1 MSEPFEPVDPG
12 EPRPA
17 ATLVLLRPG
26 PSGPEVLLARRPA
39 SMAFAPD
46 VHVFPGGR
54 VDSADAHPSLVAR
67 SAITPEQ
74 AAAALGGD
82 LPPTR
87 AISKY
92 ICAIREAFEEAGV
105 LLADTG
111 DISAATVR
119 AARAALV
126 GGEIHFQAL
135 AAQLDL
141 HLRTDLLVS
150 ISRWV
155 TPPSM
160 PRRFDARFF
169 AAELPAG
176 ASASLHG
183 DEVVEQAWLRPG
195 DALDGMAEGRL
206 ALWPP
211 TAATLQQLEY
221 VTAFDEV
228 RDRLATGTL
237 GGVHVESVALDTTR
251 IEMPAAGGVAGQ
263 TVDAYL
269 VGRRAFVLVDP
280 GDPTGPALERAVSLA
295 SELGGAIRAIALTHV
310 DADHSAGAEVLAERL
325 GIPILVG
332 PGGGRPLPYETREVA
347 DGERIDLG
355 DVPLTVVA
363 TPGPRPDHV
372 AFVVGDGTAV
382 LTGDLDGRRGSRMLP
397 GPVDAASL
405 MASRVRL
412 NGVAPEAP
420 RLAGHH
426 DGGAIIP
433 AGGQHR

>member
-1 MSEPFEPVDPG
+1 VIEPV
-12 EPRPA
+12 EPLPA

-26 PSGPEVLLARRPA
+26 RFGPEALLGRRPP

-54 VDSADAHPSLVAR
+54 VDPSDAHPSLVAR
-67 SAITPEQ
+67 SVISPAD

-82 LPPTR
+82 VSPTR

-92 ICAIREAFEEAGV
+92 IAAIREAFEEAGV
-105 LLADTG
+105 LLADA
-111 DISAATVR
+111 DDVSAATVR
-119 AARAALV
+119 MARAALV

-141 HLRTDLLVS
+141 RLRTDLLVS

-169 AAELPAG
+169 AAELPEG

-195 DALDGMAEGRL
+195 EALDAMADGRL
-206 ALWPP
+206 ELWPP
-211 TAATLQQLEY
+211 TAASLQQLEH
-221 VTAFDEV
+221 VTTFDDV

-237 GGVHVESVALDTTR
+237 GQVHVESAALDVTR

-263 TVDAYL
+263 TVNAYL
-269 VGRRAFVLVDP
+269 VGRRGFVLVDP
-280 GDPTGPALERAVSLA
+280 GDPTGPALDRAVELA
-295 SELGGAIRAIALTHV
+295 AELGGTIRAIALTHV
-310 DADHSAGAEVLAERL
+310 DADHAAGAEVLAERL
-325 GIPILVG
+325 EIPILVG
-332 PGGGRPLPYETREVA
+332 PGGGRPLPYDTTEVA

-355 DVPLTVVA
+355 DVTLTA
-363 TPGPRPDHV
+363 IAAPGVRPEHL
-372 AFVVGDGTAV
+372 AFVVGDGAAI
-382 LTGDLDGRRGSRMLP
+382 LTGDLEGPRGSRMLP
-397 GPVDAASL
+397 GPVDTAAL
-405 MASRVRL
+405 RGSREL
-412 NGVAPEAP
+412 VARTSPGAA
-420 RLAGHH
+420 RLAGHPS
-426 DGGAIIP
+426 GAAIIG
-433 AGGQHR
+433 AGGQDR

>member
-1 MSEPFEPVDPG
+1 M
-12 EPRPA
+12 
-17 ATLVLLRPG
+17 
-26 PSGPEVLLARRPA
+26 
-39 SMAFAPD
+39 
-46 VHVFPGGR
+46 
-54 VDSADAHPSLVAR
+54 
-67 SAITPEQ
+67 
-74 AAAALGGD
+74 
-82 LPPTR
+82 
-87 AISKY
+87 
-92 ICAIREAFEEAGV
+92 

-111 DISAATVR
+111 DVSAATVR

-141 HLRTDLLVS
+141 RLRTDLLVS

-169 AAELPAG
+169 AAELPDG
-176 ASASLHG
+176 ATASLHG

-195 DALDGMAEGRL
+195 DALEAMAEGRL
-206 ALWPP
+206 QLWPP
-211 TAATLQQLEY
+211 TAATLQQLEH

-228 RDRLATGTL
+228 RERLATGTL
-237 GGVHVESVALDTTR
+237 GRVHVESVALDTTR

-280 GDPTGPALERAVSLA
+280 GDPTGPALDRAVALA

-332 PGGGRPLPYETREVA
+332 PGGGRPLPYDDPRARRRRA
-347 DGERIDLG
+347 DRPRGRPADRRSPPPAR
-355 DVPLTVVA
+355 DPTTWRSWWA
-363 TPGPRPDHV
+363 TGPRSSPATSTGGV
-372 AFVVGDGTAV
+372 ARGCSPGRSTPRRCSPRAS
-382 LTGDLDGRRGSRMLP
+382 GSRASPRGRRGSLDTAD
-397 GPVDAASL
+397 DA
-405 MASRVRL
+405 
-412 NGVAPEAP
+412 G
-420 RLAGHH
+420 
-426 DGGAIIP
+426 IIA
-433 AGGQHR
+433 AGGHDR

>member
-1 MSEPFEPVDPG
+1 MSDVVELVEPV

-26 PSGPEVLLARRPA
+26 PSGPEVLLGRRPA

-54 VDSADAHPSLVAR
+54 VDPADAHPSLVAR
-67 SAITPEQ
+67 SVITAQ
-74 AAAALGGD
+74 AAAAALGGD
-82 LPPTR
+82 LSPTR

-92 ICAIREAFEEAGV
+92 IAAIREAFEEAGV

-111 DISAATVR
+111 DVSAATLR

-141 HLRTDLLVS
+141 QLRTDLLVS

-169 AAELPAG
+169 VAELPAG

-183 DEVVEQAWLRPG
+183 DEVVEHEWVRPG
-195 DALDGMAEGRL
+195 DALDAMAEGTIQ
-206 ALWPP
+206 LWPP
-211 TAATLQQLEY
+211 TAATLQQLEH
-221 VTAFDEV
+221 VTAFEDV

-237 GGVHVESVALDTTR
+237 GSVHVESVALDTTR

-280 GDPTGPALERAVSLA
+280 GDPTGPALDRAVALA
-295 SELGGAIRAIALTHV
+295 AELGGTIRAIALTHV
-310 DADHSAGAEVLAERL
+310 DADHAAGAEVLAERL

-332 PGGGRPLPYETREVA
+332 PGGGRPLPYETRELA
-347 DGERIDLG
+347 DGERIELG

-363 TPGPRPDHV
+363 TPGPRPDHL
-372 AFVVGDGTAV
+372 AFVVGEGAAV
-382 LTGDLDGRRGSRMLP
+382 LTGDLDGPRGSRMLP
-397 GPVDAASL
+397 GPVDAAAL
-405 MASRVRL
+405 LASRVRL
-412 NGVAPEAP
+412 ARIAPAAP
-420 RLAGHH
+420 RLAGH
-426 DGGAIIP
+426 
-433 AGGQHR
+433 R